1 MDNNGLMM
9 QFPGLHGIHFFC
21 SMYEMSQR
29 HPVWVTENHV
39 NPCNSVGH
47 KNVLDVS
54 KTLKK
59 ESVSSVHRYKNVLDV
74 SKTLKKE
81 SVSSVHRYKNVL
93 DVSKTIKK
101 ESVSMYRG

>member
-1 MDNNGLMM
+1 
-9 QFPGLHGIHFFC
+9 
-21 SMYEMSQR
+21 
-29 HPVWVTENHV
+29 
-39 NPCNSVGH
+39 
-47 KNVLDVS
+47 
-54 KTLKK
+54 
-59 ESVSSVHRYKNVLDV
+59 VLDV